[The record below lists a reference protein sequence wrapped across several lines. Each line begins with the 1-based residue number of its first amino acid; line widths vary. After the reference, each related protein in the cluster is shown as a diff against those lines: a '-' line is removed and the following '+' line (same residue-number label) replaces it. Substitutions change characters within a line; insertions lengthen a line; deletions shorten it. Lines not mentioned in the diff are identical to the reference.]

1 MRSLRSFEI
10 IHLFAVLH
18 AAVAVLCRVGGVD
31 DELALTLLSI
41 LMIVLLC
48 LRRGLNVEFT
58 AACII
63 VVNVFGYLLGTGAA
77 ALLGRAMASQPLA
90 HACSSF
96 LTTEAL
102 GWGVV
107 GLVKLFRPGESAGAP
122 LRVRTP
128 RVGLLLLA
136 VGASPHSLSTRVNE
150 RHHQACMSRL
160 RIIDCV
166 MRRQI

>member
-107 GLVKLFRPGESAGAP
+107 G
-122 LRVRTP
+122 
-128 RVGLLLLA
+128 
-136 VGASPHSLSTRVNE
+136 
-150 RHHQACMSRL
+150 
-160 RIIDCV
+160 
-166 MRRQI
+166 QIGRAHV